1 MTQITY
7 RKATIQD
14 VEKIQLLN
22 KELCVKE
29 NKEFDPTI
37 NPEYSLSESG
47 KKYFKW
53 RIEDP

>member
-53 RIEDP
+53 RIEGP